1 MKLYVQCVLKLK
13 NAFYYEQY
21 TTMIGD
27 NLKHF
32 EKQYWQLNVFFS
44 NPKTV
49 WPLFGDYL
57 PVDYSVLKINCV
69 TFRS

>member
-49 WPLFGDYL
+49 
-57 PVDYSVLKINCV
+57 
-69 TFRS
+69 